1 MKKNTIAGFV
11 ITCVGDNKS
20 YSILSSRSENTYSE
34 IISERI
40 LKKIKVNYKKY
51 HWLTRGSDERMFNGP
66 GFDLPIS
73 SIMRS
78 KYGTYPEYHTS
89 LDNLDLVSPK
99 SFKTVLI
106 FARHNKRI
114 ENQFSQ
120 LQYIKGNH
128 FCKEN
133 LYHKSV
139 ILQRSNPGHLA

>member
-1 MKKNTIAGFV
+1 MKKYHCWF
-11 ITCVGDNKS
+11 CDYVGDNKS

-51 HWLTRGSDERMFNGP
+51 HWLTRGSDERMFNGQ

-106 FARHNKRI
+106 LQGNNKRNR
-114 ENQFSQ
+114 EFSFP
-120 LQYIKGNH
+120 N
-128 FCKEN
+128 CN
-133 LYHKSV
+133 T
-139 ILQRSNPGHLA
+139 